1 MTATIIDFATV
12 LNARRAAE
20 SEREAQRVRVA
31 ARDKAQADLVDR
43 LGGSIAAR
51 IVAEVVTDVQERQK
65 DTAREDRP
73 LPAYCDPANEVR
85 GSKYEATRN
94 LDIAEI
100 AKRMRADIKALGLAA
115 GIKTSV
121 RTRRYSGGQAIDI
134 TITALPEGFAI
145 LCDATASW
153 YKQFPGREHEAP
165 GYMDNQRSEELR
177 TLIRQLERIHGSYNR
192 DNSDSMTDYF
202 DVRFYGSVGL
212 DWEVRR
218 DRTAEQVATNP
229 GTYWAEDC

>member
-1 MTATIIDFATV
+1 MTATIIDFAKI
-12 LNARRAAE
+12 LDARRAAE
-20 SEREAQRVRVA
+20 SQRDAERVRVA
-31 ARDKAQADLVDR
+31 TREKERADLVDK

-51 IVAEVVTDVQERQK
+51 IVADVVVDAQEREK
-65 DTAREDRP
+65 EATRADRP
-73 LPAYCDPANEVR
+73 IPAYCDPANEVR
-85 GSKYEATRN
+85 GSKYEATCN
-94 LDIAEI
+94 LDVAEI

-134 TITALPEGFAI
+134 NITALPEGFPI

-153 YKQFPGREHEAP
+153 YKQFPGREHDAP
-165 GYMDNQRSEELR
+165 GYMDNQRSDELR

-202 DVRFYGSVGL
+202 DVRFYGSVSL

-218 DRTAEQVATNP
+218 ERTAEQVAANP